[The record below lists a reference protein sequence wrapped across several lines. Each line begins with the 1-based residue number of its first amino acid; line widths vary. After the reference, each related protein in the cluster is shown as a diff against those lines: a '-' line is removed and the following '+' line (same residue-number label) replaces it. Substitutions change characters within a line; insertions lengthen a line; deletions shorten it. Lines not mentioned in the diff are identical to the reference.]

1 MNSLQAAAAEA
12 FVEILRDA
20 GVPVTI
26 GGKDYQAMV
35 SPSGLAV
42 DLEEGGFTQ
51 DGALTVRLLVAHL
64 PIPQL
69 AHNDTILIGGGM
81 MFTFLKAQGLEV
93 GSSLVEEDRIDLAR
107 QILASAAE
115 KGVHL
120 VLPTDTVVAD
130 RFADDATKRTVPV
143 TGMEAGWMGGE
154 AGSAE
159 VVRCLLL
166 LSARAMTARSSSIS
180 NGLRR

>member
-1 MNSLQAAAAEA
+1 MNAIQSAAAEA

-64 PIPQL
+64 PTPPPAQ
-69 AHNDTILIGGGM
+69 NESILIGGERH
-81 MFTFLKAQGLEV
+81 KI
-93 GSSLVEEDRIDLAR
+93 EEINCKPGAGIIEYRAAR
-107 QILASAAE
+107 
-115 KGVHL
+115 
-120 VLPTDTVVAD
+120 
-130 RFADDATKRTVPV
+130 R
-143 TGMEAGWMGGE
+143 
-154 AGSAE
+154 
-159 VVRCLLL
+159 
-166 LSARAMTARSSSIS
+166 
-180 NGLRR
+180 

>member
-51 DGALTVRLLVAHL
+51 DGSLTVKLLVAHL
-64 PIPQL
+64 PTPPP
-69 AHNDTILIGGGM
+69 AHNDTIHIGGERY
-81 MFTFLKAQGLEV
+81 KI
-93 GSSLVEEDRIDLAR
+93 EEINRKPGAGIIEYRVAR
-107 QILASAAE
+107 
-115 KGVHL
+115 
-120 VLPTDTVVAD
+120 
-130 RFADDATKRTVPV
+130 R
-143 TGMEAGWMGGE
+143 
-154 AGSAE
+154 
-159 VVRCLLL
+159 
-166 LSARAMTARSSSIS
+166 
-180 NGLRR
+180 

>member
-1 MNSLQAAAAEA
+1 VNSLQAAAAEA

-64 PIPQL
+64 TTPLP
-69 AHNDTILIGGGM
+69 AHNDTIHIGGERY
-81 MFTFLKAQGLEV
+81 KI
-93 GSSLVEEDRIDLAR
+93 EEINRKPGAGIIEYRVAR
-107 QILASAAE
+107 
-115 KGVHL
+115 
-120 VLPTDTVVAD
+120 
-130 RFADDATKRTVPV
+130 R
-143 TGMEAGWMGGE
+143 
-154 AGSAE
+154 
-159 VVRCLLL
+159 
-166 LSARAMTARSSSIS
+166 
-180 NGLRR
+180 